1 MNFSLLL
8 DLYFG
13 KIFKNTYK
21 TSYKIISKFKYFLC
35 QIESMTVKEKKAD
48 GFDPTLNIRH

>member
-1 MNFSLLL
+1 MHFSLLV

-21 TSYKIISKFKYFLC
+21 TSYKIIGKFKYFLC
-35 QIESMTVKEKKAD
+35 QIESMNVKKRKKK
-48 GFDPTLNIRH
+48 GGWV

>member
-1 MNFSLLL
+1 MHFSLLV

-21 TSYKIISKFKYFLC
+21 TSYKIIGKFKYFLC
-35 QIESMTVKEKKAD
+35 QIESMNVKKK
-48 GFDPTLNIRH
+48 GGWV